1 MFLIDLSNN
10 VNKDERNVQSA
21 NDQINKSILSLHP
34 IEKKIL
40 AWLYAHKEKEWL
52 NDEMLI
58 KESGLSIDQIRRGI
72 EWLKFKNFI
81 KIEDSSDIK
90 ITLKDT
96 NIFENN
102 NFTLPERKLVN
113 CVKKGFNTISNIIN
127 SEAFN
132 HNNKE
137 VFSAIKVGKNNSW
150 ISLENDSITLLPACE
165 SISNEEKFIEKLN
178 KNESL
183 LFSDLNNSEVAS
195 FDLLKKRPNLL
206 DTKKIVNKKYHLTD
220 LGILIYKKIIE
231 NSNNDNKNTSLAN
244 DRKFTVEHL
253 IENRWKNIK
262 FEQIDVEAPLP
273 LISYGKKNPLI
284 DFIDEVKEILVGMG
298 FTEIEGNLIQT
309 SFWNFDALFI
319 PQDHSAR
326 EMQDTFFLSSN
337 SQLKTNLPDNKIIEN
352 VSKIHEQNW
361 HYKWSILESKPFV
374 LRTHTT
380 PVTIQHLA
388 SEKPDED
395 KVFLIGRVF
404 RNEKPSFKHL
414 VEFHQIEGIFT
425 NKNANL
431 RQLIGIQTEF
441 YNRLGI
447 KKIKF
452 WPTFFPYTEPSLQSM
467 IYNEKLDKWIELF
480 GMGLFRPEVTQPL
493 GIKNPVLA
501 WGGGFERL
509 AMLRFDLDDIREL
522 YNNNLTWIKGVPKCL
537 L

>member
-1 MFLIDLSNN
+1 MFLIGLSNN
-10 VNKDERNVQSA
+10 ANNDESNIQYA

-40 AWLYAHKEKEWL
+40 SLLYTYKEKGWL

-81 KIEDSSDIK
+81 KIDDVSDIK
-90 ITLKDT
+90 ISLK
-96 NIFENN
+96 NVHIFENN
-102 NFTLPERKLVN
+102 NFILPERKLVN
-113 CVKKGFNTISNIIN
+113 CVKNGFNTISNIIN
-127 SEAFN
+127 CKAFN

-150 ISLENDSITLLPACE
+150 IIIENDSISLLPGCE
-165 SISNEEKFIEKLN
+165 TFSNEEKFIEKLN
-178 KNESL
+178 KNQSL
-183 LFSDLNNSEVAS
+183 LFSDLNNSEIAS

-206 DTKKIVNKKYHLTD
+206 DTKKIVNKKYQLTD
-220 LGILIYKKIIE
+220 PGILIFKNIIE
-231 NSNNDNKNTSLAN
+231 NSKNDNSNNLVN
-244 DRKFTVEHL
+244 DRKLTVEHL
-253 IENRWKNIK
+253 FENRWKNVK

-273 LISYGKKNPLI
+273 LMSYGKKNPLI
-284 DFIDEVKEILVGMG
+284 DFIDEVKEILIGMG
-298 FTEIEGNLIQT
+298 FSEIEGNLTQS

-337 SQLKTNLPDNKIIEN
+337 SNLKTNLPDDKIIEN

-361 HYKWSILESKPFV
+361 HYKWNIIESKPFV

-380 PVTIQHLA
+380 PVTIQHIA
-388 SEKPDED
+388 TEKPDED

-425 NKNANL
+425 SKNANL

-447 KKIKF
+447 RKIKF

-480 GMGLFRPEVTQPL
+480 GMGIFRPEVTQPL